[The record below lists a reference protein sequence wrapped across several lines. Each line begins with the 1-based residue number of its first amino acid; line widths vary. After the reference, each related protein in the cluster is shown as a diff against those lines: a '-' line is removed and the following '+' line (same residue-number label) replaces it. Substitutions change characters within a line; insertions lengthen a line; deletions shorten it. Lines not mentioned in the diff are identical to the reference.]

1 MGVLQYLVDLGP
13 SVMMPIIFTVFA
25 LCLGVKFGKAIRS
38 GLLIGIG
45 FIGLNIVITLLTE
58 NLGPAAESMVAN
70 FGLNLNVLDVGWP
83 AASAIA
89 FGSTVGVLIIPL
101 GIIINI
107 IMLLTKTTRTVNI
120 DIWNFW
126 HFAFTGSLVYMLTG
140 SLAISLLMAAV
151 NMIVTMVISDRTAP
165 LVEKE
170 LGLPGISIPHGFSA
184 SYVPVAW
191 AVNKILD
198 VIPGI
203 NKIKLDANDIQKKFG
218 LFGDPAILGTLI
230 GVLLGILAKYN
241 VDKTLNLAVVMGAVL
256 VLTPKMA
263 AILMEGLMPV
273 SEAVQ
278 ELIQRKFEGKAKLYI
293 GLDSAVSVGH
303 PVTLA
308 VSLVMVPVT
317 LILALI
323 IPGNQFLPFASLA
336 GLPFMFVLITPL
348 AKGDFFRT
356 FVIGVIVVGVGLL
369 IGTNIS
375 PLFTEAAVAAKFAIP
390 DGARAISSIDYGSSP
405 LPWIIVKMSEFKGI
419 GIAGVV
425 AFTSGLMIWN
435 RNKILKEENVSES
448 EYNQA
453 V

>member
-1 MGVLQYLVDLGP
+1 MNILQWLVDLGA
-13 SVMMPIIFTVFA
+13 SVMMPIIFSIFA
-25 LCLGVKFGKAIRS
+25 VCLGVKIGKAIKS

-58 NLGPAAESMVAN
+58 NLGPAAEAMVTN

-89 FGSTVGVLIIPL
+89 FGSTVGILIIPL
-101 GIIINI
+101 GIIINVV
-107 IMLLTKTTRTVNI
+107 MLLTKTTRTVNI

-126 HFAFTGSLVYMLTG
+126 HFAFTGSLVYIVTG
-140 SLAISLLMAAV
+140 SLGIALIFAGV
-151 NMIVTMVISDRTAP
+151 NMIVTMIIADRTAP
-165 LVEKE
+165 LVESE

-184 SYVPVAW
+184 SYAPIAW
-191 AVNKILD
+191 VVNKILD
-198 VIPGI
+198 FIPGI

-218 LFGDPAILGTLI
+218 IFGEPAILGTMI
-230 GVLLGILAKYN
+230 GLLLGILAKYDVN
-241 VDKTLNLAVVMGAVL
+241 KTLNLAMVMGAVL

-278 ELIQRKFEGKAKLYI
+278 ALIQRKFSGKAKLYI

-323 IPGNQFLPFASLA
+323 VPGNQFLPFASLA

-348 AKGDFFRT
+348 ARGDFFRT

-375 PLFTEAAVAAKFAIP
+375 PLFTEAALAAKFAIP
-390 DGARAISSIDYGSSP
+390 DGARLISSIDYGSSP
-405 LPWIIVKMSEFKGI
+405 LPWIIVKLSEFKTIGI
-419 GIAGVV
+419 GAVIAVTV
-425 AFTSGLMIWN
+425 GLMLWN
-435 RNKILKEENVSES
+435 ISLIIKEDKNEGNVTAE
-448 EYNQA
+448 
-453 V
+453 

>member
-1 MGVLQYLVDLGP
+1 MSILQKLVDLGP
-13 SVMMPIIFTVFA
+13 SVMMPIIFCIFA
-25 LCLGVKFGKAIRS
+25 LLLGVKFGKAVKS

-58 NLGPAAESMVAN
+58 NLGPAAEAMVTN
-70 FGLNLNVLDVGWP
+70 FGLNLKVLDVGWP

-107 IMLLTKTTRTVNI
+107 VMLLTKTTRTVNI

-126 HFAFTGSLVYMLTG
+126 HFAFTGSLVYILTG
-140 SLAISLLMAAV
+140 SLSIALILAGV
-151 NMIVTMVISDRTAP
+151 NMIVTMIIADRTAP
-165 LVEKE
+165 LVESE

-184 SYVPVAW
+184 SYAPIAWVA
-191 AVNKILD
+191 NKILD
-198 VIPGI
+198 LIPGI
-203 NKIKLDANDIQKKFG
+203 NKIKMDANDIQKKFG
-218 LFGDPAILGTLI
+218 IFGDPAILGTMI
-230 GVLLGILAKYN
+230 GVLLGCLAKYN
-241 VDKTLNLAVVMGAVL
+241 INQTLNLAIVMGAVL

-278 ELIQRKFEGKAKLYI
+278 ELIQRKFSGKAKLYI

-308 VSLVMVPVT
+308 VSLVLVPVT

-348 AKGDFFRT
+348 ARGDFFRT
-356 FVIGVIVVGVGLL
+356 FVIGVVIIAVGLL
-369 IGTNIS
+369 IGTNMA
-375 PLFTEAAVAAKFAIP
+375 PLFTQAAVAAKFAIP
-390 DGARAISSIDYGSSP
+390 DGARLISSIDYGSSP
-405 LPWIIVKMSEFKGI
+405 LPWIIIKLAEYKNI
-419 GIAGVV
+419 GIAALVV
-425 AFTSGLMIWN
+425 VTLGLMLWN
-435 RNKILKEENVSES
+435 RSIIVREDKQMEDKNAK
-448 EYNQA
+448 A
-453 V
+453 